1 MSYSIQ
7 EFQERNLDLFNQVRD
22 IEKKRKYLDEIS
34 KAVKGKLLDV
44 MLDAGIK
51 SIDND
56 FIKIMVTKASESV
69 SVDLKEFQKKRT
81 SSVCRIIRRLSES
94 YKTLWKFENYNKM
107 ILLTERLKEAR
118 KRKGL
123 TQTEVA
129 KMIFSDR
136 QAVYLYESNRRI
148 PRLDVIEK
156 LAKIYGVNPAWLVG
170 WSDEQWWAK
179 KHSKTK

>member
-1 MSYSIQ
+1 
-7 EFQERNLDLFNQVRD
+7 
-22 IEKKRKYLDEIS
+22 
-34 KAVKGKLLDV
+34 
-44 MLDAGIK
+44 
-51 SIDND
+51 
-56 FIKIMVTKASESV
+56 
-69 SVDLKEFQKKRT
+69 
-81 SSVCRIIRRLSES
+81 
-94 YKTLWKFENYNKM
+94 M

-170 WSDEQWWAK
+170 WSDEQ
-179 KHSKTK
+179 